1 MSTSPFSRTP
11 SVAVLDN
18 RGLTVRDIAYHR
30 HPDTP
35 DVTDEHITRHQFGS
49 RSFLAQSADPRLHE
63 AGRVNFTYL
72 TDLTGTVLRTRGA
85 DNGTTVALSDA
96 AGRPFIAVSN
106 IRTADDGTED
116 RRQAVT
122 RTWQYEDAA
131 MPGRPLCI
139 TEQVTGDAVRI
150 TERFVWAGNRD
161 AEKALNLAGACV
173 SHYDT
178 AGLMQTGSVALTG
191 IPLAVTRR
199 LLKDADNPDTVAD
212 WQDGDATAWDD
223 LLDAESYTTLTTAD
237 ATGAVLTTTDAEGHM
252 QRVAYDV
259 AGLLSGSWLT
269 LKGGTEQVIVASLT
283 YSAAGQKLREE
294 HGNGVVTTYLYEP
307 ETQRLTGIKTERPA
321 GHASGA
327 RVLQDLRYEYDPV
340 GNVLSVRNE
349 RGGDPLLAQPESGA
363 GRTRTSMTACIS
375 LVSATGREMASAG
388 QQGSSLPSATVP
400 SPQTVPHTQTTPAL
414 IPTTKPVT

>member
-1 MSTSPFSRTP
+1 
-11 SVAVLDN
+11 DN

-35 DVTDEHITRHQFGS
+35 DVTCERITRHRHDARG
-49 RSFLAQSADPRLHE
+49 FLAQSADPRLHE

-85 DNGTTVALSDA
+85 DNGTTVAFSDA

-116 RRQAVT
+116 RHQAVT
-122 RTWQYEDAA
+122 RTWQYEDTA
-131 MPGRPLCI
+131 MPGRPLSI

-150 TERFVWAGNRD
+150 TERFVYAGNTD

-178 AGLMQTGSVALTG
+178 AGLLQTGSVALTG
-191 IPLAVTRR
+191 VPLAVTRR
-199 LLKDADNPDTVAD
+199 LLKGADNPDTVAD
-212 WQDGDATAWDD
+212 WQGGDATAWND
-223 LLDAESYTTLTTAD
+223 LLDAESYITLTTAD

-259 AGLLSGSWLT
+259 TGLLSGNWLT

-307 ETQRLTGIKTERPA
+307 ETQRLTGIKTERPS

-327 RVLQDLRYEYDPV
+327 KVLQDLRYDYDPV
-340 GNVLSVRNE
+340 GNVL
-349 RGGDPLLAQPESGA
+349 
-363 GRTRTSMTACIS
+363 
-375 LVSATGREMASAG
+375 
-388 QQGSSLPSATVP
+388 
-400 SPQTVPHTQTTPAL
+400 
-414 IPTTKPVT
+414 